1 MSDQLIT
8 VRCGIFFAQS
18 WRLPGKVITVR
29 CGNFFCPALSRGH
42 RRLIGAQSF
51 TDEEMG
57 DPILRGHEDLLNP
70 CDRVGPLSLAYYWR
84 AVGDLV
90 ATIRSA
96 LFH

>member
-1 MSDQLIT
+1 M
-8 VRCGIFFAQS
+8 
-18 WRLPGKVITVR
+18 WE
-29 CGNFFCPALSRGH
+29 FFCPALSRGH

-51 TDEEMG
+51 TDEEMR

-70 CDRVGPLSLAYYWR
+70 CDRVAPLSLAYYWR

-90 ATIRSA
+90 AMIRSA